1 MRNHLPL
8 KTNANENKSIL
19 LTYPYTLVS
28 TPGGPSIRSVA
39 EGETFHPVAGPETEA
54 EILYVRQLDLVARA
68 GSAGAAQR
76 EFVIWDVGLGAG
88 GNICSV
94 LRALAGCG
102 ARLRIV
108 SFDRTL
114 DPLDFALSQATNL
127 PFLTGLESLLQELR
141 IHHQVT
147 LDSSPW
153 QGQWDLHLGDFP
165 EQIARSNLRLPA
177 PDAILFDAFS
187 PQKNPAMWTRSLFE
201 ALHTRLAGDRPAT
214 LATFSRATL
223 VRTALLLAGWYVGRG
238 KAIAGK
244 EETTMA
250 GSHLELLSDPLG
262 AEFIHR
268 AETSDA
274 GEPLADKG
282 YRRAKLSP
290 SSIQELRKH
299 PQFAVSLKK
308 I

>member
-1 MRNHLPL
+1 MRNHLSL
-8 KTNANENKSIL
+8 KAKENKFNL
-19 LTYPYTLVS
+19 FTDPYALVS
-28 TPGGPSIRSVA
+28 TPGGTSIRSVA
-39 EGETFHPVAGPETEA
+39 EGETFHPIAGPETEA
-54 EILYVRQLDLVARA
+54 EMLYVHQLDLVARA
-68 GSAGAAQR
+68 SSAGAEQR

-88 GNICSV
+88 GNICTV
-94 LRALAGCG
+94 LRALTGCG
-102 ARLRIV
+102 ARLRVV

-114 DPLDFALSQATNL
+114 DPLEFALSQAKNL
-127 PFLTGLESLLQELR
+127 PFLNGFESLLQALR
-141 IHHQVT
+141 MHHLVT
-147 LDSSPW
+147 LDRSAW

-165 EQIARSNLRLPA
+165 ELVARSNLPLPA

-187 PQKNPAMWTRSLFE
+187 PKKNPAMWTRSMFE
-201 ALHTRLAGDRPAT
+201 ALRTRLAGDRPAT
-214 LATFSRATL
+214 LATYSRATL

-250 GSHLELLSDPLG
+250 SSHLEWLSAPLG

-268 AETSDA
+268 AETSEA
-274 GEPLADKG
+274 GEPLAEKC

-290 SSIQELRKH
+290 CSTQELRKH